1 MLAHL
6 RGQLRDAVGATV
18 RETRGGG
25 GRRKGQ
31 VANVVVSIVM
41 GCLIV
46 VFSVIVLEVTGEKVY
61 IVIQKIVCIQ
71 GRISGRVVCKEF
83 LVVEIRRRRKGVQ
96 VGKRLQDAVHVCI
109 ILMLLHEQ

>member
-25 GRRKGQ
+25 GGRKGQ
-31 VANVVVSIVM
+31 VADVVVSIVM

-46 VFSVIVLEVTGEKVY
+46 VFAVIVLEVTGEKVY

-71 GRISGRVVCKEF
+71 GRVSGRVVCKEF

-96 VGKRLQDAVHVCI
+96 VGERLHVCI